1 MVKRDHSERTG
12 VCGYHADV
20 SVDVEDAFVG
30 ALLVQFG
37 QDELLHP
44 KHNTVLTANCDC
56 RATATHRQTVS

>member
-1 MVKRDHSERTG
+1 M
-12 VCGYHADV
+12 CGYHADV